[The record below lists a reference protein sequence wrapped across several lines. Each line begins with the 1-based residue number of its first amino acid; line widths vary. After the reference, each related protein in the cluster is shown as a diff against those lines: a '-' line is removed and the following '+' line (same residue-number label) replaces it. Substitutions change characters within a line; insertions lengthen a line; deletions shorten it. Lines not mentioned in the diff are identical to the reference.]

1 VTVLKCKLV
10 LTLTVISEGNDIHL
24 YVSATVFQLQQASYS
39 KEHLRQQIQIYSANT
54 AGKKIEICQ
63 LQEEINK
70 NKEAI
75 ASLRKRNN
83 SCRENCNAWKPT
95 YMILSQHEE
104 YLQKELQNYQESTEK
119 DKKMYQ
125 DYTTQYQETF
135 KQHQEKYLATAIAQ
149 EYHQEKN
156 EFEEIQNRVLK
167 QSELLKKKE
176 AEVIELREPGPFQSL
191 SQWALQIA
199 SLRHNTKEILTHAV
213 VLRQQSLELEKT
225 AEELQRKIN
234 YFKQQIEKIKEDQ
247 HNPEVIEKENA
258 KDLEARKASD
268 ESLFK
273 ESQHV
278 LKEKRQMYE
287 SLQLPS
293 ICQKL
298 VQSFST
304 LKPLFQQTQRGME
317 ERNDS
322 IGHSAV
328 TSIYFSHVEN
338 ERQKCND
345 TIGTNIAK
353 NAQLSSVTSL
363 QNQTPLRLLSYQK
376 QTNNRQWFEAEAAE
390 IGGKKVEYMEREEG
404 NRTEDSAQAFQ
415 DGQATTDCHFA
426 EREDD
431 AESYP
436 RTPEP
441 HILPKTPASSRV
453 ETPLELTPSKGEG
466 SMSKSPAFPFLS
478 SFTAKSLGFNFFDS
492 SVLGAETSPGQ
503 LGERDSAGNL
513 NPVSLH
519 KEGKKTEYVEREE
532 GSRSNDS
539 AHVFQDGQATTD
551 CHFAERE
558 DDAVSFPRTPESNIL
573 PKTPASSRMETPLE
587 LTPSKSEGS
596 MSKSPAFP
604 FLSSFTAKSPGF
616 NFFDSSVLGAEISP
630 GQLGESY
637 SGNLNPISSHKDI
650 GNLFG
655 KMENDDSFAFSFP
668 SCSSTQA
675 FQNGKDDFS
684 FPFAFGSSQAASL
697 KGFQSSSQSRKSFSL
712 F

>member
-1 VTVLKCKLV
+1 MADVMLNNLNKL
-10 LTLTVISEGNDIHL
+10 LLQL
-24 YVSATVFQLQQASYS
+24 VFQLQQASYS
-39 KEHLRQQIQIYSANT
+39 KEHLRQQIQIYAANT

-63 LQEEINK
+63 LREEINK
-70 NKEAI
+70 NEEAI
-75 ASLRKRNN
+75 ACLRKRNN

-104 YLQKELQNYQESTEK
+104 YLQKELQNHQESTEK

-167 QSELLKKKE
+167 QSELLKQKE
-176 AEVIELREPGPFQSL
+176 AEVIELQEPGPFQSL

-199 SLRHNTKEILTHAV
+199 SLRHNTKEIITHAV

-225 AEELQRKIN
+225 AEELQKKIN
-234 YFKQQIEKIKEDQ
+234 YFKQQIEKIEEDQ
-247 HNPEVIEKENA
+247 HKPEVIEKENA
-258 KDLEARKASD
+258 KELEARKASD
-268 ESLFK
+268 ECFFSSFSLFK
-273 ESQHV
+273 ESHHV
-278 LKEKRQMYE
+278 LKEKHQIYE

-317 ERNDS
+317 ERKDFP
-322 IGHSAV
+322 GHSAV
-328 TSIYFSHVEN
+328 TSVYFSHVEN

-390 IGGKKVEYMEREEG
+390 IGGKKVEYMEQEEG

-415 DGQATTDCHFA
+415 WSEVLTSRQQLTVHFA

-431 AESYP
+431 AESFP

-441 HILPKTPASSRV
+441 NILPKTPASSRM
-453 ETPLELTPSKGEG
+453 ETPMELTPSKGEG
-466 SMSKSPAFPFLS
+466 SMSKSPGFPFLS

-492 SVLGAETSPGQ
+492 SVLGAETSPSQ

-513 NPVSLH
+513 NPISSH
-519 KEGKKTEYVEREE
+519 KEGKKTEYVEQEE
-532 GSRSNDS
+532 ASRSKDS
-539 AHVFQDGQATTD
+539 AHVFQDEQATTD

-596 MSKSPAFP
+596 VSKSPGFP
-604 FLSSFTAKSPGF
+604 FLSSFTAKSFGF
-616 NFFDSSVLGAEISP
+616 NFFDSSVLGAETSP

-668 SCSSTQA
+668 SCSSAQA

>member
-1 VTVLKCKLV
+1 MADVMLNHLNKL
-10 LTLTVISEGNDIHL
+10 LLQI
-24 YVSATVFQLQQASYS
+24 VFELQQASYS
-39 KEHLRQQIQIYSANT
+39 KEHLRQQIQIYAANT
-54 AGKKIEICQ
+54 AEKKIEICQ

-70 NKEAI
+70 NAEAI
-75 ASLRKRNN
+75 AILRKRNS
-83 SCRENCNAWKPT
+83 SCRENCNVWKPT

-104 YLQKELQNYQESTEK
+104 NLQKELQNHQESTEK

-125 DYTTQYQETF
+125 DYATQYQETF
-135 KQHQEKYLATAIAQ
+135 KQHQEKYLATPIAQ
-149 EYHQEKN
+149 EYLQEKN
-156 EFEEIQNRVLK
+156 EFEEIQKRVLK
-167 QSELLKKKE
+167 QSELLKQKE

-199 SLRHNTKEILTHAV
+199 SLRHNTKEILTRAV

-225 AEELQRKIN
+225 AEELQKKIN
-234 YFKQQIEKIKEDQ
+234 YFKQ
-247 HNPEVIEKENA
+247 
-258 KDLEARKASD
+258 LFSSF
-268 ESLFK
+268 SLFK
-273 ESQHV
+273 ESHHV
-278 LKEKRQMYE
+278 LKEKHQMYE

-298 VQSFST
+298 VRSFST
-304 LKPLFQQTQRGME
+304 LKPLVQQTQRGME
-317 ERNDS
+317 ERKDFA
-322 IGHSAV
+322 GHSAV

-338 ERQKCND
+338 ERQICND

-376 QTNNRQWFEAEAAE
+376 QTNNRQWFEAEAEAAE
-390 IGGKKVEYMEREEG
+390 IGTFK
-404 NRTEDSAQAFQ
+404 
-415 DGQATTDCHFA
+415 
-426 EREDD
+426 
-431 AESYP
+431 
-436 RTPEP
+436 
-441 HILPKTPASSRV
+441 
-453 ETPLELTPSKGEG
+453 
-466 SMSKSPAFPFLS
+466 
-478 SFTAKSLGFNFFDS
+478 
-492 SVLGAETSPGQ
+492 
-503 LGERDSAGNL
+503 RD
-513 NPVSLH
+513 
-519 KEGKKTEYVEREE
+519 E
-532 GSRSNDS
+532 
-539 AHVFQDGQATTD
+539 QATTD

-558 DDAVSFPRTPESNIL
+558 DDAVSFPRTPEPNIL
-573 PKTPASSRMETPLE
+573 PKTPASSRVETPLE

-616 NFFDSSVLGAEISP
+616 NFFDSSVLGAETSP
-630 GQLGESY
+630 GHQLGESY

-697 KGFQSSSQSRKSFSL
+697 KGFQSTPQSRKSFSL